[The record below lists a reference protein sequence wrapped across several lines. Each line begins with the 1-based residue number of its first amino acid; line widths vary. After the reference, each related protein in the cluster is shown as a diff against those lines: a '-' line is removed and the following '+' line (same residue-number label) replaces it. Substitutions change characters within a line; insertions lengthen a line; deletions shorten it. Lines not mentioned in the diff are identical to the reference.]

1 MLRAHLLI
9 DESIIVNGQNL
20 LLLLLLLLLDHLKSM
35 REEVTKPKP
44 KKNKIINDV
53 FID

>member
-9 DESIIVNGQNL
+9 DESIIVNGQI

>member
-9 DESIIVNGQNL
+9 DESIIVNGQN

-53 FID
+53 VID